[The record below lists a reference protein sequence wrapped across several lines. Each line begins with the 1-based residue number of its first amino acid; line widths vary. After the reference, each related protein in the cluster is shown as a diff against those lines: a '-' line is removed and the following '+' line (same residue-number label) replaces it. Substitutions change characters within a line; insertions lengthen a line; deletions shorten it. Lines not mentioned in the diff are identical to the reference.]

1 MHSYIIIR
9 AMISFIRILSTL
21 DAIPINVT
29 WVLQSIAE
37 KRGHQE
43 LYTRQSPER
52 LRKLREYAVV
62 ESAVAS
68 NRIEGVTV
76 DAQRIGTVVF
86 GNGIMRDRD
95 EEEVRGYRKA
105 LELIHESSG
114 ELVLSMEVIRQ
125 LHALS
130 RPSIWDSGKFREKD
144 CDIIQTYADGS
155 SRIRFKAVS
164 PFRIEEMLNETIK
177 RYEAVLEDGRIPPL
191 VALAAFNLDFLC
203 IHPFRDGNG
212 RVSRLLLL
220 LMLYRLGY
228 EAGRYVSLERLIELS
243 KDRYYE
249 TLEKSSASWHEGN
262 HNIWP
267 YVNYLLYTFDELY
280 DQFEERFSRLK
291 APRGE
296 KTATVESV
304 LNSMVRPFTIREIEF
319 KCPGISRETIKSVL
333 KNNPDCFECTGR
345 GAGARWRRLKPIVAS
360 TSSEEDG

>member
-1 MHSYIIIR
+1 MK
-9 AMISFIRILSTL
+9 SFSEVLSRL
-21 DAIPINVT
+21 DSIPVNVT
-29 WVLQSIAE
+29 WMLQSIAE

-52 LRKLREYAVV
+52 LRKLREYAMI

-68 NRIEGVTV
+68 NRIEGINV
-76 DAQRIGTVVF
+76 DAQRVGTIVF

-105 LELIHESSG
+105 LDLIHESGAS
-114 ELVLSMEVIRQ
+114 LDLSAEVVRK
-125 LHALS
+125 LHALT
-130 RPSIWDSGKFREKD
+130 RPSIWDSGEFRTNE
-144 CDIIQTYADGS
+144 CEIIQTYADGS
-155 SRIRFKAVS
+155 SRVRFKAVA
-164 PFRIEEMLNETIK
+164 PDCVVEMLNGAIKAYESTI
-177 RYEAVLEDGRIPPL
+177 EDGRIPSL

-220 LMLYRLGY
+220 LMLYKLGY

-243 KDRYYE
+243 KERYYE
-249 TLEKSSASWHEGN
+249 SLERSSALWHEGR

-267 YVNYLLYTFDELY
+267 YVNYLLFTFDELY
-280 DQFEERFSRLK
+280 DEFELRFSSLA

-304 LNSMVRPFTIREIEF
+304 LNAMERPFTIREIEF
-319 KCPGISRETIKSVL
+319 KCPGVSRETIKSVL
-333 KNNPDCFECTGR
+333 KRNPDCFECTGR
-345 GAGARWRRLKPIVAS
+345 GAGARWRRVKSVARRI
-360 TSSEEDG
+360 DDV

>member
-1 MHSYIIIR
+1 MK
-9 AMISFIRILSTL
+9 SFSEVLSRL
-21 DAIPINVT
+21 DSIPVNVT
-29 WVLQSIAE
+29 WMLQSIAE

-52 LRKLREYAVV
+52 LRKLREYAMI

-68 NRIEGVTV
+68 NRIEGINV
-76 DAQRIGTVVF
+76 DAQRVGTIVF

-105 LELIHESSG
+105 LDLIHESG
-114 ELVLSMEVIRQ
+114 ESLELSTEVVRN
-125 LHALS
+125 LHALT
-130 RPSIWDSGKFREKD
+130 RPSIWDSGEFRKKE
-144 CDIIQTYADGS
+144 CEIIQTYADGS
-155 SRIRFKAVS
+155 SRVRFKAVA
-164 PFRIEEMLNETIK
+164 PDCVVEMLNGAIKAYESTI
-177 RYEAVLEDGRIPPL
+177 EDGRIPSL

-220 LMLYRLGY
+220 LMLYKLGY

-243 KDRYYE
+243 KERYYE
-249 TLEKSSASWHEGN
+249 SLERSSALWHEGR

-267 YVNYLLYTFDELY
+267 YVNYLLFTFDELY
-280 DQFEERFSRLK
+280 DEFELRFSSLA

-304 LNSMVRPFTIREIEF
+304 LNAMERPFTIREIEF
-319 KCPGISRETIKSVL
+319 KCPGVSRETIKSVL
-333 KNNPDCFECTGR
+333 KRNPDCFECTGR
-345 GAGARWRRLKPIVAS
+345 GAGARWRRVKSVARRI
-360 TSSEEDG
+360 DDV